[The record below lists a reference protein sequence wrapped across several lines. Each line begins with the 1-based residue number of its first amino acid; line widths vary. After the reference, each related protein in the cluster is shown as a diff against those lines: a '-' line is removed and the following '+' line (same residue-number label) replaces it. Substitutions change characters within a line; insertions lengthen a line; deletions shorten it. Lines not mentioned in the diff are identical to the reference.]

1 MIEAFDRESYRNSIL
16 NAYASIF
23 SFSILFGMN
32 GEKFLTRWIF
42 IHDYDYDSDSTEVP
56 TDVFTFH
63 RHAIAKKNEFCEM
76 FSKWFERGKK
86 SFLPTIHTLHL
97 YIFAQLCMSF
107 SIFLTFGIFFSSY
120 ISICTS
126 VCIIMHL
133 CISMSCSFFLCF
145 ASYRHIYN
153 LFVFLISQSR
163 FICSVRGWPVC
174 LCAFMWNLMWKI
186 EK

>member
-107 SIFLTFGIFFSSY
+107 SIFLTFGIFFFLLY
-120 ISICTS
+120 IYLYICLHHHAF
-126 VCIIMHL
+126 VHFNEL
-133 CISMSCSFFLCF
+133 FFLSMF
-145 ASYRHIYN
+145 
-153 LFVFLISQSR
+153 
-163 FICSVRGWPVC
+163 C
-174 LCAFMWNLMWKI
+174 LL
-186 EK
+186 